1 MFDQSTQQTSGRRF
15 GIVEAL
21 VVAAI
26 LAFGG
31 FVLVSDG
38 RQSLTSLLAGFDE
51 TIGR

>member
-1 MFDQSTQQTSGRRF
+1 MYDTQQSSGRRRF

-21 VVAAI
+21 LVAAI

-38 RQSLTSLLAGFDE
+38 RQSVASLLAGFDE